1 MPASKLNKT
10 ILRKFKHNQHN
21 HAMNLSST
29 LFRRL
34 LPVLIILLVSATAVR
49 AQVFGQ
55 NIVRYKNEKFKV
67 LQTPH
72 FEIYYYLKNEKLIKK
87 FAQDAE
93 TWYKMHQEIFRDTFL
108 RKNPIILYNNHP
120 DFQTTTALN
129 GEIGIGT
136 GGVTEAFK
144 NRVIMPVM
152 ELNNQTRHVLGHE
165 LVHAFQYH
173 TLLEKDSI
181 GLESISQTPLWMV
194 EGMAE
199 YLSIGKVDAFTSM
212 WMRDALLNRDIPSLK
227 DLTNSN
233 KYFPYRYGQAFWT
246 FVGSVYGDTT
256 IVPLFKATAKY
267 GYENGLRYTFGYDDS
282 TLSGLWKNAI
292 EAHYRPML
300 KSDSSQVKITGTK
313 VIDNKNAG
321 NMNVAPAISPDGQYL
336 AFLSEKDLF
345 GIDLFLADAKTGK
358 IIRKLS
364 SQISNSHIDDFNFLE
379 SAGTWSPDSKQ
390 FAFSIF
396 SKGRNQLMII
406 DVATGKVNLRAP
418 MGEVTQFG
426 NLSWAANGDDIAFSG
441 MVEGQSDIFSYNLK
455 TKQVT
460 QITNDN
466 YSDYAPNYAPD
477 GKKIVFSSDRASM
490 SKNANTAVHPINLT
504 IYDIESKTLTDVP
517 VFAGANNLNAQF
529 SGDSNRIFFLSNRD
543 GFRNMYEY
551 NLSDK
556 KVKQLT
562 DYFTGISGITEFSPA
577 MSVSRNDDIVYS
589 YYRSQRYT
597 LYNSPLS
604 NFRSKAVDANEVN
617 FDAAVLPPM
626 ENLGVDIVNSNLA
639 NFERFEKTTAD
650 SMRLVPYRPK
660 FKLDYL
666 ANSGGVGVST
676 SRFGTGVQGGISG
689 RFSDILGKNQIIA
702 NLAIN
707 GEIYDFGGLV
717 GYINQSSRINWGA
730 AISHSPYVS
739 GFRDVVAEQLDGR
752 NGKINVFND
761 RTNIIRTFEEQA
773 QVFGAYPFNKVH
785 RFELGG
791 AFSRYSYR
799 VDRFS
804 NYYEDLGGGISGG
817 YLGSDKKRIPTAQA
831 SRELGFS
838 LNSFTI
844 MQANASFVGDNSIMG
859 ITSPLDGFR
868 YRVGVEQYFGDYKFY
883 ALSLDARKYVR
894 LKPFTIAARTFNY
907 MRIGK
912 DGERLY
918 PLFIGYPYF
927 IRGYEA
933 NSFYKS
939 RNSTS
944 GDFDINQLSGN
955 KVAVFNFEVRL
966 PFTGPKKLA
975 QIPSKF
981 LFTDLNFFFDA
992 GLAWNQGNK
1001 IVFKSQPTYTTQPGI
1016 DAQGNPKKDAAGD
1029 PILEQVTNERVPAIS
1044 FGVSLRVNVFGYFV
1058 LEPYYAFPLQRKDV
1072 KAGVFGLTFA
1082 PGW

>member
-1 MPASKLNKT
+1 
-10 ILRKFKHNQHN
+10 
-21 HAMNLSST
+21 MNLSAP

-34 LPVLIILLVSATAVR
+34 LPLLIILSISAGTVQ

-72 FEIYYYLKNEKLIKK
+72 FEIYYYLKNEKMVKK
-87 FAQDAE
+87 FAEDAE
-93 TWYKMHQEIFRDTFL
+93 TWYKMHQEIFKDTFVK
-108 RKNPIILYNNHP
+108 KNPIILYNNHP
-120 DFQTTTALN
+120 DFQTTTALS

-165 LVHAFQYH
+165 LVHAFQYRL
-173 TLLEKDSI
+173 LLEKDSI
-181 GLESISQTPLWMV
+181 GLENISNTPLWMV

-199 YLSIGKVDAFTSM
+199 YLSVGKTDAFTSM
-212 WMRDALLNRDIPSLK
+212 WMRDALLNRDVPSLK
-227 DLTNSN
+227 DLTKSN

-267 GYENGLRYTFGYDDS
+267 GYENGLKYTFGYDDR
-282 TLSGLWKNAI
+282 TLSGLWKSAI

-300 KSDSSQVKITGTK
+300 KPDSSQIKITGTK
-313 VIDNKNAG
+313 IVDNKNAG

-345 GIDLFLADAKTGK
+345 GIDLFLADAKTGN

-364 SQISNSHIDDFNFLE
+364 SQVSNSHIDDFNFLE

-396 SKGRNQLMII
+396 SKGINQLMII
-406 DVATGKVNLRAP
+406 DVASGKTILRAP
-418 MGEVTQFG
+418 MGDVAQFG

-460 QITNDN
+460 QITNDS
-466 YSDYAPNYAPD
+466 YSDYAPNYAAD

-490 SKNANTAVHPINLT
+490 SHQSNNAVHPLNLS
-504 IYDIESKTLTDVP
+504 IYDIDHKMISNIP
-517 VFAGANNLNAQF
+517 VFPGANNLNAQF
-529 SGDSNRIFFLSNRD
+529 SGDSKKIYFLSNRD
-543 GFRNMYEY
+543 GFRNLYEY
-551 NLSDK
+551 TLGDQ
-556 KVKQLT
+556 KVQQLT

-577 MSVSRNDDIVYS
+577 ISVSRNDDIVYS

-597 LYNSPLS
+597 LYHSPRN
-604 NFRSKAVDANEVN
+604 NFKAKPVDANAVN

-626 ENLGVDIVNSNLA
+626 ESNGVDIVNTNLA
-639 NFERFEKTTAD
+639 NFERFEKVIAD
-650 SMRLVPYRPK
+650 SMRLVPYKPK

-707 GEIYDFGGLV
+707 GEIQDFGGLV
-717 GYINQSSRINWGA
+717 GYINQASRINWGA
-730 AISHSPYVS
+730 AISHVPYVT
-739 GFRDVVAEQLDGR
+739 GYRDVVAEQIDGSD
-752 NGKINVFND
+752 GKIDVIND

-773 QVFGAYPFNKVH
+773 QLFAAYPFNKVH

-791 AFSRYSYR
+791 SLSRYSYR
-799 VDRFS
+799 VTRFN
-804 NYYEDLGGGISGG
+804 NYYDNIDGRAGRYI
-817 YLGSDKKRIPTAQA
+817 GSERTKVPTAQA
-831 SRELGFS
+831 AQELGFS
-838 LNSFTI
+838 LDAFKL
-844 MQANASFVGDNSIMG
+844 MQVNASFVGDNSVMG
-859 ITSPLDGFR
+859 LASPLDGFR
-868 YRVGVEQYFGDYKFY
+868 YRVGLEQYFGDYKFY
-883 ALSLDARKYVR
+883 AVAVDIRKYIRV
-894 LKPFTIAARTFNY
+894 KPFTIAARTFNY
-907 MRIGK
+907 FRVGK
-912 DGERLY
+912 EGENLY
-918 PLFIGYPYF
+918 PLYAGYSYF

-939 RNSTS
+939 RNSST
-944 GDFDINQLSGN
+944 GDFDINQLSGS
-955 KVAVFNFEVRL
+955 KMSVFNFEVRL

-975 QIPSKF
+975 QIPSKL
-981 LFTDLNFFFDA
+981 LFTDLNLFFDA

-1001 IVFKSQPTYTTQPGI
+1001 VVFKSQPNYQIEPAKDG
-1016 DAQGNPKKDAAGD
+1016 QGNPILDKDGNQ
-1029 PILEQVTNERVPAIS
+1029 LLTQVTNERVPALSVGI
-1044 FGVSLRVNVFGYFV
+1044 SLRVNVFGYFV
-1058 LEPYYAFPLQRKDV
+1058 LEPYYAFPLQRKDA
-1072 KAGVFGLTFA
+1072 KSGVFGLTFA